1 MKKNILSISTVLLLI
16 FISCGQGSKKASEYN
31 DLIMTYVNISTLVQ
45 NDFFDQ
51 TDGHNLDSL
60 MITQKNF
67 SEKTKECLN
76 EIKRAESFAGKKE
89 FLSAA
94 ISFVKT
100 LNSLADN
107 EAKQMTDIM
116 IKDTASITA
125 EDIQTVEKLNARLN
139 EESNRASEEI
149 ESTQEAFVKEWKFE
163 VGKKD

>member
-1 MKKNILSISTVLLLI
+1 MKKIILSISPLVFLV
-16 FISCGQGSKKASEYN
+16 FISCGSGAKKASEYN
-31 DLIMTYVNISTLVQ
+31 DKIMTYVNISTMVQ

-60 MITQKNF
+60 VLTQKHF

-76 EIKRAESFAGKKE
+76 EINRKESFAGRKE

-94 ISFVKT
+94 INFVKT

-107 EAKQMTDIM
+107 EAKQMTEIM
-116 IKDTASITA
+116 NKDTAAITNS
-125 EDIQTVEKLNARLN
+125 DVQTVEKLNTKLN

-149 ESTQEAFVKEWKFE
+149 SIAQEAFVKEWKFE